1 MVGRGCSQPRRRF
14 IVSDGLD
21 RKYTPYGVDA
31 LPIELLDRE
40 LWHEEWNQEAT
51 YLRMTIERAT
61 LFVKHAA
68 TFLTFQLENHQ
79 HIEEVFG
86 ASCTP
91 YVYSRLRSRAW
102 AWALAWARA
111 GTRIS

>member
-1 MVGRGCSQPRRRF
+1 MRRRSRRKWLVEDAHSHDQGLLLVMVWT
-14 IVSDGLD
+14 VSILH
-21 RKYTPYGVDA
+21 TVYGVDA

-68 TFLTFQLENHQ
+68 TFLTFQLEKHQ

-102 AWALAWARA
+102 AWAP
-111 GTRIS
+111 